1 MLIATGA
8 AALMAIP
15 AAPAFA
21 GCKTT
26 GTAVGAV
33 AGGLLGNAVAG
44 RGSRTEGTLLGAGV
58 GGLLGRQVAKS
69 NCNDKRRTYRSA
81 RSVRNDYRP
90 ARGDRYA
97 SNTASCRYESRP
109 YYNQWGEVVYTP
121 TRVCR

>member
-1 MLIATGA
+1 MRRILIAVGA
-8 AALMAIP
+8 AAVLTIP

-26 GTAVGAV
+26 GAAVGAV

-81 RSVRNDYRP
+81 RSDYRP
-90 ARGDRYA
+90 ARPARYA
-97 SNTASCRYESRP
+97 SNAASCRYESRP